1 MHTNYLEPF
10 QARDTEPSPYEMKL
24 AGAIEEVFGTGR
36 HDLDGLVAGLNE
48 LGVPAPG
55 GTTWTPES
63 FTTEIKRL
71 ADAGKGA

>member
-36 HDLDGLVAGLNE
+36 HDLEGLVDGLNE

-55 GTTWTPES
+55 GTTWNAES

>member
-1 MHTNYLEPF
+1 MHSNYLEPF
-10 QARDTEPSPYEMKL
+10 QARDIEPSPYEMKL

-36 HDLDGLVAGLNE
+36 HDLDGLVVGLNE

-55 GTTWTPES
+55 GTTCTPES

>member
-36 HDLDGLVAGLNE
+36 HDLDGLVDGLNE

-55 GTTWTPES
+55 GATWTAES

>member
-1 MHTNYLEPF
+1 MTNYLEPH
-10 QARDTEPSPYEMKL
+10 QARITEPTPYELKL

-55 GTTWTPES
+55 GHEWTAAS
-63 FTTEIKRL
+63 FGTEIKRL
-71 ADAGKGA
+71 AAAGKDA

>member
-1 MHTNYLEPF
+1 MSHLQPF
-10 QARDTEPSPYEMKL
+10 QARTTDPSPYEMKL

-36 HDLDGLVAGLNE
+36 HDLAGLVDGLNE

-55 GTTWTPES
+55 GEAWTTDS

-71 ADAGKGA
+71 AAAGKGE